1 MYACAA
7 TWGWPSSSPMNP
19 RMASVIEKVIADRR
33 ALHRIPEPAREERL
47 TAAYLEA
54 ALRDMGLAPR
64 CGVGGFGIVCDLESA
79 DPGHHAPVTGPLI
92 ALRADMDGIRVEERT
107 GLPFASTHPGLMHAC
122 GHDGHMA
129 MLLGAARIFV
139 ANPPG
144 HIRLRLIFQPAEEQH
159 GGARDM
165 IRDGALAGVDRI
177 FGAHLWSW
185 LPTGTVASCNGAL
198 MAQTERLTIEI
209 TGRGGHA
216 ALPRG
221 TADAVV
227 TASLLVSALQTV
239 VSRGVNP
246 PGEPAILTI
255 GELHAGTAPN
265 VIASSA
271 RLQGTLRALSG
282 EVMESLRSAVRRIC
296 GGIAATTGATIE
308 ATFISGYPALVNHTE
323 PFEQVRAAATS
334 AADFSMA
341 VPVMAGEDF
350 SYYLQQ
356 IPGCFF
362 FIGAGDPAMPVEL
375 RGHHHEPVFDFDEG
389 ALTVGVSVWNQL
401 VRDLDYLCPSAME

>member
-1 MYACAA
+1 MSACAA
-7 TWGWPSSSPMNP
+7 SWGWHSSSPMHP
-19 RMASVIEKVIADRR
+19 QVARVMEKVVADRR

-47 TAAYLEA
+47 TAAYLET

-64 CGVGGFGIVCDLESA
+64 CGVGGFGILCDLESGGPGPH
-79 DPGHHAPVTGPLI
+79 DPGTSPLI
-92 ALRADMDGIRVEERT
+92 ALRADIDGIRVEERT

-129 MLLGAARIFV
+129 ILLGAARLFA
-139 ANPPG
+139 ANPPM
-144 HIRLRLIFQPAEEQH
+144 HLRLRLIFQPAEEQH

-185 LPTGTVASCNGAL
+185 LPTGTVASCDGAM
-198 MAQTERLTIEI
+198 MAQTERVTIDI

-227 TASLLVSALQTV
+227 TASLLVTALQTA

-246 PGEPAILTI
+246 PAEPAILTI
-255 GELHAGTAPN
+255 GELHAGSAPN
-265 VIASSA
+265 VIAASA
-271 RLQGTLRALSG
+271 RLNGTLRALSG
-282 EVMESLRSAVRRIC
+282 EVMETLRASIRRIC
-296 GGIAATTGATIE
+296 AGIAATTGATIE
-308 ATFISGYPALVNHTE
+308 VTFISGYPALVNHTD
-323 PFEQVRAAATS
+323 PFGQVCAAAT
-334 AADFSMA
+334 AVADFAQA

-362 FIGAGDPAMPVEL
+362 FVGAGDPAIPVEH
-375 RGHHHEPVFDFDEG
+375 RGHHHEPVFDLDER
-389 ALTVGVSVWNQL
+389 ALAVGVSMWHQL
-401 VRDLDYLCPSAME
+401 VRNLDYLRLSAMA